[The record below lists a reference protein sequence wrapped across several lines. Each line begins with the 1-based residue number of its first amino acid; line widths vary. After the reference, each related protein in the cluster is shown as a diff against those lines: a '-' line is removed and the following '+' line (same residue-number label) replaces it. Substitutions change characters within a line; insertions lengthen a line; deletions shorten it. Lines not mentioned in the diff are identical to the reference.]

1 MRKKK
6 YYSLSGLSNIE
17 SAYTPAFSSA
27 PTVYAFG
34 VYTDCL
40 SQPTP
45 IYSISSVL
53 NIGVSVYTNIG
64 LTIPF
69 FNGGFSENSFPGPIL
84 SIGLATNPSGL
95 IISNTADIGGCG

>member
-1 MRKKK
+1 MHKKK
-6 YYSLSGLSNIE
+6 YYSLSGLNNIE

-27 PTVYAFG
+27 PTVYAFS

-40 SQPTP
+40 SEPTP

-69 FNGGFSENSFPGPIL
+69 FNGGFSLNSFPG
-84 SIGLATNPSGL
+84 SFEFIGFESNLSGL
-95 IISNTADIGGCG
+95 IYSNTKEIGGCD